1 MATTDIEELGVNVIR
16 GLSMDGPQAAGNGHP
31 GTAMALAP
39 LAHVLYTRVMSH
51 DPTSPDWPD
60 RDRFILS
67 CGHASILQYSLLY
80 LCGYG
85 LTLEDLRQFRQLG
98 SKTPGHPEVHHTKGV
113 EVTTGPLG
121 QGFANGVGMALAE
134 SWLRNTYG
142 KDVCDHYT
150 FVLCSDG
157 DLMEGISHEAAS
169 LAGHQG
175 LGHLVCV
182 YDDNHITIDGVTE
195 LALTDDPAKRFE
207 AYGWHVEDLGE
218 IANDLDALE
227 AALRRAMAVEDKPSM
242 LILRSHIGW
251 PAPNKTDSPSAHGN
265 PLGADEV
272 KATKEILGLP
282 PEETFYAPMQVVEH
296 YRLTQARGATARRE
310 WEERVARFT
319 GDTDS
324 FMAALEGRALAGWQ
338 AKLPTFEPGTK
349 VATRNAL
356 KTCLDAVSEVIPGLI
371 AGGADL
377 TDNTGVNVGSFKPLS
392 RQDRSGRLMHYGVR
406 EHAMVSAANGMAIH
420 GGVVP
425 AVGTFFIFSDYCRPA
440 IRLASMS
447 QAKVLLAFTHDSVGL
462 GPDGPTHQPIEQL
475 ASLRAVPG
483 LRLIRPAD
491 ANETAHA
498 VRIAIDSNG
507 PTLLVLSRQDL
518 LVLDGTADRYAD
530 VARGAYV
537 LRDVADAAVT
547 LVGTGSEVAVC
558 LDAAEVLA
566 GDGVAARVVSMPS
579 WDLFAHESD
588 DYRNSVLDD
597 SRPILAVEAASS
609 FGWERWSDDSV
620 SIDRFGASGPGD
632 EVMAYFGYTAENVAA
647 RARALIE
654 DWDAQ

>member
-1 MATTDIEELGVNVIR
+1 MATSDLEQLGVNVIR
-16 GLSMDGPQAAGNGHP
+16 GLSMDAPQAAGNGHP

-39 LAHVLYTRVMSH
+39 LAHVLYTRVMKH

-67 CGHASILQYSLLY
+67 CGHASILQYSMLY

-85 LTLEDLRQFRQLG
+85 LTLEDLRKFRQLG
-98 SKTPGHPEVHHTKGV
+98 SKTPGHPEVHHTKGI

-121 QGFANGVGMALAE
+121 QGFANSVGMALAE

-142 KDVCDHYT
+142 KELIDHHT
-150 FVLCSDG
+150 FVIASDG

-175 LGHLVCV
+175 LGRLICV
-182 YDDNHITIDGVTE
+182 YDDNHITIDGPTE
-195 LALTDDPAKRFE
+195 LAYTDNNAERFE
-207 AYGWHVEDLGE
+207 AYGWHVEELGE

-251 PAPNKTDSPSAHGN
+251 PSPNKTDSPSAHGN

-282 PEETFYAPMQVVEH
+282 ADETFYAPVQVVEH
-296 YRLTQARGATARRE
+296 YRLTQGRGAAARRE
-310 WEERVARFT
+310 WEERVARYE

-324 FMAALEGRALAGWQ
+324 FMAALEGRALAGWH
-338 AKLPTFEPGTK
+338 AKLPTFEAGTK
-349 VATRNAL
+349 IATRNAL
-356 KTCLDAVSEVIPGLI
+356 KKCLDPVSDLIPGLI
-371 AGGADL
+371 TGGADL
-377 TDNTGVNVGSFKPLS
+377 TDNTGVNVASFDPISK
-392 RQDRSGRLMHYGVR
+392 QDRKGRLMHYGVR
-406 EHAMVSAANGMAIH
+406 EHAMVAAANGMAMH

-425 AVGTFFIFSDYCRPA
+425 AVATFFIFSDYCRPA
-440 IRLASMS
+440 IRLAAMS
-447 QAKVLLAFTHDSVGL
+447 EAKVLLAFTHDSVGL

-475 ASLRAVPG
+475 ASLRAMPQ

-518 LVLDGTADRYAD
+518 VVLDGTADRYAD
-530 VARGAYV
+530 FARGAYV
-537 LRDVADAAVT
+537 LRDVADAAIT
-547 LVGTGSEVAVC
+547 LVGTGSEVALC
-558 LDAAEVLA
+558 LEAADVLA
-566 GDGVAARVVSMPS
+566 GDGIGARVVSMPS
-579 WDLFAHESD
+579 WDLFAAESD
-588 DYRNSVLDD
+588 DYRSSVLDD
-597 SRPILAVEAASS
+597 GRPILAVEAASS
-609 FGWERWSDDSV
+609 FGWERWADDSV
-620 SIDRFGASGPGD
+620 SIDRYGKSGPGD
-632 EVMAYFGYTAENVAA
+632 EVMASFGYTPSNVAQ

-654 DWDAQ
+654 DWA

>member
-1 MATTDIEELGVNVIR
+1 MVTSDLEQLGVNVIR
-16 GLSMDGPQAAGNGHP
+16 GLAMDAPQAAGNGHP

-39 LAHVLYTRVMSH
+39 LAHVLYTRVMKH

-67 CGHASILQYSLLY
+67 CGHASILQYSMLY

-98 SKTPGHPEVHHTKGV
+98 SKTPGHPEVHHTKGI

-121 QGFANGVGMALAE
+121 QGFANSVGMALVE

-142 KDVCDHYT
+142 KEVIDHHT
-150 FVLCSDG
+150 FVIASDG

-175 LGHLVCV
+175 LGRLICV
-182 YDDNHITIDGVTE
+182 YDDNHITIDGPTE
-195 LALTDDPAKRFE
+195 LAYSDNNAERFE
-207 AYGWHVEDLGE
+207 AYGWHVEELGE

-242 LILRSHIGW
+242 LILRSHIGY
-251 PAPNKTDSPSAHGN
+251 PSPDKTDSPSAHGN
-265 PLGADEV
+265 PLGVDEV
-272 KATKEILGLP
+272 KKTKEILGLP
-282 PEETFYAPMQVVEH
+282 VDETFYAPVRVVEH
-296 YRLTQARGATARRE
+296 YRLTQGRGATARRE
-310 WEERVARFT
+310 WEERVARYE

-324 FMAALEGRALAGWQ
+324 FMAALKGTALAGWH
-338 AKLPTFEPGTK
+338 AKLPTFEAGTK
-349 VATRNAL
+349 IATRNAL
-356 KTCLDAVSEVIPGLI
+356 KKCLDAVCDVIPGLI

-377 TDNTGVNVGSFKPLS
+377 TDNTGVNVSSFDPISK
-392 RQDRSGRLMHYGVR
+392 QDRKGRLMHYGVR
-406 EHAMVSAANGMAIH
+406 EHAMVAAANGMAMH
-420 GGVVP
+420 GGAFP

-440 IRLASMS
+440 IRLAAMS
-447 QAKVLLAFTHDSVGL
+447 EAKVLLAFTHDSVGL

-475 ASLRAVPG
+475 ASLRAMPQ
-483 LRLIRPAD
+483 LRVIRPAD

-498 VRIAIDSNG
+498 LRIAVDSNG
-507 PTLLVLSRQDL
+507 PTLLALSRQDL
-518 LVLDGTADRYAD
+518 VVLDGTADRYAD

-537 LRDVADAAVT
+537 LRDVADAAIT

-558 LDAAEVLA
+558 LDAADVLA
-566 GDGVAARVVSMPS
+566 AEGVGARVVSMPS
-579 WDLFAHESD
+579 WDLFARESD

-597 SRPILAVEAASS
+597 ARPILAVEAGSS
-609 FGWERWSDDSV
+609 FGWERWADDSV
-620 SIDRFGASGPGD
+620 SIDRFGKSGPGD
-632 EVMAYFGYTAENVAA
+632 EVLAFFGFTAANVAS
-647 RARALIE
+647 RARSLIE
-654 DWDAQ
+654 EWA

>member
-1 MATTDIEELGVNVIR
+1 MATSDLEQLGVNVIR
-16 GLSMDGPQAAGNGHP
+16 GLSMDAPQAAGNGHP

-39 LAHVLYTRVMSH
+39 LAHVLYTRVMKH

-67 CGHASILQYSLLY
+67 CGHASILQYSMLY

-98 SKTPGHPEVHHTKGV
+98 SKTPGHPEVHHTKGI

-121 QGFANGVGMALAE
+121 QGFANSVGMALAE
-134 SWLRNTYG
+134 SWLRNTFG
-142 KDVCDHYT
+142 KELIDHHT
-150 FVLCSDG
+150 FVIASDG

-175 LGHLVCV
+175 LGRLICV
-182 YDDNHITIDGVTE
+182 YDDNHITIDGPTE
-195 LALTDDPAKRFE
+195 LAYTDNNAERFK
-207 AYGWHVEDLGE
+207 AYGWHVEELGE

-251 PAPNKTDSPSAHGN
+251 PSPNKTDSPSAHGN

-282 PEETFYAPMQVVEH
+282 ADETFYAPVQVVEH
-296 YRLTQARGATARRE
+296 YRLTQGRGAAARRE
-310 WEERVARFT
+310 WEERVARYE
-319 GDTDS
+319 GDTDN
-324 FMAALEGRALAGWQ
+324 FMAALEGRALAGWH
-338 AKLPTFEPGTK
+338 AKLPTFEAGTK
-349 VATRNAL
+349 IATRNAL
-356 KTCLDAVSEVIPGLI
+356 KKCLDPVCDLIPGLI
-371 AGGADL
+371 TGGADL
-377 TDNTGVNVGSFKPLS
+377 TDNTGVNVASFDPISK
-392 RQDRSGRLMHYGVR
+392 QDRKGRLMHYGVR
-406 EHAMVSAANGMAIH
+406 EHAMVAAANGMAMH

-425 AVGTFFIFSDYCRPA
+425 AVATFFIFSDYCRPA
-440 IRLASMS
+440 IRLAAMS
-447 QAKVLLAFTHDSVGL
+447 EAKVLLAFTHDSVGL

-475 ASLRAVPG
+475 ASLRAMPQ

-518 LVLDGTADRYAD
+518 VVLDGTADRYAD
-530 VARGAYV
+530 FARGAYV
-537 LRDVADAAVT
+537 LRDVADAAIT

-558 LDAAEVLA
+558 LEAADVLA
-566 GDGVAARVVSMPS
+566 GDGIGARVVSMPS
-579 WDLFAHESD
+579 WDLFAAESD
-588 DYRNSVLDD
+588 DYRASVLDD
-597 SRPILAVEAASS
+597 GRPILAVEAASS
-609 FGWERWSDDSV
+609 FGWERWADDSV
-620 SIDRFGASGPGD
+620 SIDRYGKSGPGD
-632 EVMAYFGYTAENVAA
+632 EVMASFGYTPSNVAQ

-654 DWDAQ
+654 DWA